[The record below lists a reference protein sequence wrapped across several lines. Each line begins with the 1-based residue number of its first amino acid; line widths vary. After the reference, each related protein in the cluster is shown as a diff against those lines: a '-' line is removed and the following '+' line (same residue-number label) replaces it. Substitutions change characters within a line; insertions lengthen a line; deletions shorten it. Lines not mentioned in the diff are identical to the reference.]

1 VRLQR
6 TFNKQ
11 TKKNNMKNQTKPNY
25 ATLHFA
31 IDDLQLLQD
40 ALTALQL
47 RRTNIGY
54 GKKDD
59 IDRLYHAISLAIY
72 DDVSTA
78 NSESVL
84 MNS

>member
-1 VRLQR
+1 
-6 TFNKQ
+6 
-11 TKKNNMKNQTKPNY
+11 MKNQTTIQS
-25 ATLHFA
+25 ATITLA
-31 IDDLQLLQD
+31 IDDLQLLQE

-59 IDRLYHAISLAIY
+59 IDRLYHAISLVIY
-72 DDVSTA
+72 DNVSTS
-78 NSESVL
+78 NSESAL

>member
-1 VRLQR
+1 
-6 TFNKQ
+6 
-11 TKKNNMKNQTKPNY
+11 MKNQTTIQS
-25 ATLHFA
+25 ATITLA
-31 IDDLQLLQD
+31 IDDLQLLQE

-59 IDRLYHAISLAIY
+59 IDRLYHAISLVIY
-72 DDVSTA
+72 DDVSTT
-78 NSESVL
+78 NSESSL